1 MYKDAIRQ
9 LRPRNETYTPPVL
22 KIQSIKEAVDS
33 EVEIILKSIGGGKM
47 SEAVFEA
54 WAFIVATLPGKKTL
68 PTIKDVQSAMSNN
81 KKEFDEKG
89 REWITNFLKKTED
102 PIFLLQAI
110 ELIGGDIKKIPN
122 VNWGNVKVLH
132 KSVEEYYKKTPKK
145 YAEGAKDN
153 TTDMVL
159 ITKGTVDSLLK
170 ALPDSDM
177 SWTEDG
183 KVTIDG
189 ANVEFIQVSLKKGEE
204 KARIGKLSSLIN
216 QIYGQQAMRP
226 RQLTNDYGIS
236 ASEDIRLL
244 EEGLRDIFGKAAG
257 LIKLGAAKLLDF
269 SKKVFTKLKNSVIK
283 AALKV
288 TKTITRDK
296 AHRSA
301 AKLAKL
307 MNTTLSENFITEKV
321 LKPVTINEP
330 MMKEMQVMRDEII
343 KKDLANKEYKQLL
356 RNVDAINSKKNGAV
370 VVVNKGT
377 DPILDMNNFKAP
389 ADEVLSKKVGD
400 TITRESINP
409 AFKLLVNF
417 ASYRTFNTIL
427 LDILKNIESYNTV
440 TEALVGLNAK
450 LRAEAMF
457 GKTGLPLYI
466 VYGMGGGAQY
476 KHTKDE
482 FESSTKS
489 DIVKLGSSMDAPYM
503 YISIAR
509 SETKGATYNAIY
521 GYVLIGSVKQNDE
534 LLPQYLV
541 LQFINRSGKDWSY
554 KIDASGQHIG
564 KLA

>member
-1 MYKDAIRQ
+1 
-9 LRPRNETYTPPVL
+9 
-22 KIQSIKEAVDS
+22 
-33 EVEIILKSIGGGKM
+33 
-47 SEAVFEA
+47 
-54 WAFIVATLPGKKTL
+54 
-68 PTIKDVQSAMSNN
+68 
-81 KKEFDEKG
+81 
-89 REWITNFLKKTED
+89 
-102 PIFLLQAI
+102 
-110 ELIGGDIKKIPN
+110 
-122 VNWGNVKVLH
+122 
-132 KSVEEYYKKTPKK
+132 
-145 YAEGAKDN
+145 
-153 TTDMVL
+153 MVL

-236 ASEDIRLL
+236 ASEDIRQL

-427 LDILKNIESYNTV
+427 LDILKNIES
-440 TEALVGLNAK
+440 
-450 LRAEAMF
+450 
-457 GKTGLPLYI
+457 I
-466 VYGMGGGAQY
+466 
-476 KHTKDE
+476 TK
-482 FESSTKS
+482 
-489 DIVKLGSSMDAPYM
+489 I
-503 YISIAR
+503 
-509 SETKGATYNAIY
+509 
-521 GYVLIGSVKQNDE
+521 
-534 LLPQYLV
+534 
-541 LQFINRSGKDWSY
+541 INMH
-554 KIDASGQHIG
+554 KIM
-564 KLA
+564 K